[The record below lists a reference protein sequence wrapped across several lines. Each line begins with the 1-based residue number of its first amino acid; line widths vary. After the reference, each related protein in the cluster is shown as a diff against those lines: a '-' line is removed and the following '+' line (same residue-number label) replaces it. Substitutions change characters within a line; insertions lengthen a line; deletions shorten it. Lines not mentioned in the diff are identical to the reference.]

1 MQTFLP
7 YPSFAR
13 SAACLDKKRCW
24 KQVIEAK
31 GIISILENPEAKSRI
46 RNHPAVRQWK
56 GYIESLKIY
65 FDIFLCWSML
75 IHKIKTSLPMINGI
89 DRIEKPPLPPWFGY
103 EPYHASHR
111 ARLLEKDPEFYG
123 IYKWRESPGPYIWPV
138 DKEGKLLKEIE
149 EWIGSK
155 K

>member
-24 KQVIEAK
+24 KQTIEAK
-31 GIISILENPEAKSRI
+31 GIISILENPESKSRT

-56 GYIESLKIY
+56 GYVGALKIY
-65 FDIFLCWSML
+65 YDCFLIYSTV
-75 IHKIKTSLPMINGI
+75 HHGIKTSLTLFTQ
-89 DRIEKPPLPPWFGY
+89 DLTEKHTLPPWFGY
-103 EPYHASHR
+103 EPYHSSHR

-123 IYKWRESPGPYIWPV
+123 KLKWKESPGPYIWPV

-149 EWIGSK
+149 EWRERNKS
-155 K
+155 